1 MEAFKAEALKI
12 ALFVLPGIL
21 SLRVKAALSIS
32 APSHPLNAAI
42 DALILTLV
50 DHALF
55 GVGRY
60 ILHSLRSFTPVDGL
74 LHFARAINTSPSLP
88 SELGRQFVDA
98 GGFPIIIIALFVGFL
113 WGAMRYHGWDF
124 RLLRWLRV
132 TNRTGENLVWAETLT
147 KASKQSYAV
156 VACKDSSRFMGVI
169 DTFSEE
175 AGNYEILLG
184 NASQVQPDGTLLA
197 VEGEGVLLTREN
209 PIIRVELWNPR
220 SDANVTQ
227 GEGG

>member
-1 MEAFKAEALKI
+1 MEAFKIEALKI
-12 ALFVLPGIL
+12 ALFILPGIL

-32 APSHPLNAAI
+32 APSKPLNAAI

-55 GVGRY
+55 GIGKWLVKSLAFVWGFPE
-60 ILHSLRSFTPVDGL
+60 ILSFGKRIT
-74 LHFARAINTSPSLP
+74 TSPSLP
-88 SELGRQFVDA
+88 AELGRQFVDA
-98 GGFPIIIIALFVGFL
+98 GGFPIVIIALLVGFG
-113 WGAMRYHGWDF
+113 WGAIRYHGWDF
-124 RLLRWLRV
+124 RLLRWLKV

-147 KASKQSYAV
+147 KASKQAYAV
-156 VACKDSSRFMGVI
+156 VACKDGSRFMGIV

-184 NASQVQPDGTLLA
+184 NAAQVQPDGSLLP

-209 PIIRVELWNPR
+209 PILRVELWNPR
-220 SDANVTQ
+220 VQ
-227 GEGG
+227 